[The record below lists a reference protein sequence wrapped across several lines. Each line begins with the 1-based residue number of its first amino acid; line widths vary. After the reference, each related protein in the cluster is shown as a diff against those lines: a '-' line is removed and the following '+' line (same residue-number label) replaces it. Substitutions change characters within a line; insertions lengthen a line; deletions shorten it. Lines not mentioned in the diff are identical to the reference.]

1 VYPLQAIESTFFGE
15 VITHMRSLTGN
26 LTWSTGKWGTA
37 AEQRLQMLDLILKIL
52 VPVFLFVCFVAAIKY
67 GSFSGYLYLISRQSY
82 ATPLVALGSA
92 FTLMVLGF
100 QVLRTYLWLR
110 YKPYSLPSGPLPKVT
125 VIVPAYNEG
134 AMVEKA
140 LYSAVASDYPA
151 DRLEIICIDDGS
163 KDDTWFYMERA
174 QKRFPHLI
182 KAIRFPKN
190 RGKKEGLY
198 AGFSQGTGD
207 FFVTIDSDSVIS
219 PDTIKQVIAP
229 MMSDAKVGAVAGNVK
244 VYNRFRSILARM
256 LAVRFVLAFDF
267 LRASQ
272 SVYGFVTCTPGALS
286 AYRKSA
292 LLPVLEKWRDQTFMG
307 APATI
312 GEDRALTNYVVRQGF
327 YSVYQ
332 RTARVDTVVPET
344 YKGLVKMYLRWDR
357 SNFRESWVQLT
368 FLFRKYRQQDRLLP
382 ILDFFVTQFEF
393 PLTYMFIGL
402 MVLSFVA
409 YPILVVKFMA
419 GMGVLTLVY
428 MYYYL
433 HQERDGE
440 YVYGIL
446 YAYFAFFALYWVTP
460 YAFLTLKNDRWL
472 TR

>member
-1 VYPLQAIESTFFGE
+1 
-15 VITHMRSLTGN
+15 MRSLTGS
-26 LTWSTGKWGTA
+26 LTWNPGKWGSA
-37 AEQRLQMLDLILKIL
+37 EEQRLQILDLGLKIL
-52 VPVFLFVCFVAAIKY
+52 VPAFLIVCFLAAIKY
-67 GSFSGYLYLISRQSY
+67 GSFSGYLNLLNRQSY
-82 ATPLVALGSA
+82 ATPLMALGSA
-92 FTLMVLGF
+92 FTLLVLGF
-100 QVLRTYLWLR
+100 QAVRTILWMR
-110 YKPYSLPSGPLPKVT
+110 YKPYPLPTGPLPKVT

-134 AMVEKA
+134 AMVEKT
-140 LYSAVASDYPA
+140 LYSVVASDYPA

-163 KDDTWFYMERA
+163 QDDTWFYIDRA

-198 AGFSQGTGD
+198 AGFSQGKGD
-207 FFVTIDSDSVIS
+207 FFVTIDSDSIIS
-219 PDTIKQVIAP
+219 PDTLKQVIAP
-229 MMSDAKVGAVAGNVK
+229 MVHDPRVGAVAGNVK
-244 VYNRFRSILARM
+244 VYNRFRSVLARM

-292 LLPVLEKWRDQTFMG
+292 ILPILEKWRHQTFLG

-312 GEDRALTNYVVRQGF
+312 GEDRALTNFVVRQGF

-332 RTARVDTVVPET
+332 RTAHVHTVVPET
-344 YKGLVKMYLRWDR
+344 YRGLVKMYLRWDR

-368 FLFRKYRQQDRLLP
+368 FLFKKYRPKDRFLP
-382 ILDFFVTQFEF
+382 ILDFLVTQLEF
-393 PLTYMFIGL
+393 PLTYLFVGFML
-402 MVLSFVA
+402 LSFLN
-409 YPILVVKFMA
+409 YPILMVKFIA
-419 GMGVLTLVY
+419 GLGIIALVY
-428 MYYYL
+428 MLYYL
-433 HQERDGE
+433 HQERDSE

-446 YAYFAFFALYWVTP
+446 YAYFAFFALYWVQP